1 MDTPTIIAI
10 VQAILVGGFVLSYVG
25 VKMFSLYE
33 RWEVLWAIAGTV
45 VIYLPLA
52 LAWFGVMAAMFF
64 ENGNLMIGVVVGLC
78 AIIVNYLIDYL
89 IFKSNF
95 PLFARIKNFGT

>member
-1 MDTPTIIAI
+1 
-10 VQAILVGGFVLSYVG
+10 
-25 VKMFSLYE
+25 
-33 RWEVLWAIAGTV
+33 
-45 VIYLPLA
+45 
-52 LAWFGVMAAMFF
+52 
-64 ENGNLMIGVVVGLC
+64 MIGVVVGLC

>member
-10 VQAILVGGFVLSYVG
+10 TQISIILVALISYTG
-25 VKMFSLYE
+25 YKFFNPME
-33 RWEVLWAIAGTV
+33 RWETLWVVAGTS

-64 ENGNLMIGVVVGLC
+64 ENGNLMIGVVVGFC
-78 AIIVNYLIDYL
+78 AIIVNFLIDYL
-89 IFKSNF
+89 IFKSDF
-95 PLFARIKNFGT
+95 TLLRGIKNFGT